1 MAPSSSLAQDTCLS
15 RMQHGF
21 ESRRGHKLIRSPS
34 ALVHILS
41 PRLMRPA
48 RTTGGSGASRRED
61 TSPCCRA
68 FCAAVGDRPTIH
80 ARAVGACYKSASV
93 SPAAR
98 TMLFCVPAPTSSC
111 HGREP
116 GRSQRRPACHRSGA
130 SLVGPRTS
138 RGAPVG
144 ASSRRRR
151 GASRAGSRGVPRG
164 RAGDEV
170 LADLLPYPLVE
181 IRQRLRHHPSLTEE
195 FRRP

>member
-68 FCAAVGDRPTIH
+68 FSPPSATARRSMPAPLELATSRPRSVRRL
-80 ARAVGACYKSASV
+80 ARCSSAS
-93 SPAAR
+93 R
-98 TMLFCVPAPTSSC
+98 
-111 HGREP
+111 R
-116 GRSQRRPACHRSGA
+116 QRLLAMVGNRD
-130 SLVGPRTS
+130 GPRDAQLAIDRVLPS
-138 RGAPVG
+138 SDHGPAVALRVG